1 MKRKIY
7 VTIGRVA
14 KLNMPVT
21 VGDRTIRITFS
32 NGGLTSSGNGRFTTS
47 DEKLQEALEK
57 DPGFKK
63 TFRLQDTIID
73 EDPVAPKAK
82 TVRSAK
88 AAKAVETAEP
98 VENVQN
104 VENIQTVEAEE
115 QTSEVLSFANFNELR
130 DYLID
135 NHGCS
140 AASVRTLN
148 QAIATAKKLGL
159 EVEISK

>member
-1 MKRKIY
+1 
-7 VTIGRVA
+7 
-14 KLNMPVT
+14 MPVT
-21 VGDRTIRITFS
+21 VGDKTIRITFS

-57 DPGFKK
+57 NPQFGKS
-63 TFRLQDTIID
+63 FRLQDTIII
-73 EDPVAPKAK
+73 EDTVAPKAK

-88 AAKAVETAEP
+88 AVNNTDKVQTDPIQEP
-98 VENVQN
+98 AQEQA
-104 VENIQTVEAEE
+104 QTD
-115 QTSEVLSFANFNELR
+115 EVLSFANFNELR